1 MAWYA
6 YGIVEQQALLGA
18 ARARRPFP
26 LQMQGVSGAQVLGYP
41 AGDFA
46 VVVSSYDSATLNQQ
60 CALDHAHVIG
70 ECFKLGTVLPFKF
83 GTVFDSDDALRRAVR
98 SNRRHFQESVE
109 QLRGK
114 AEMHLKLVVR
124 DGSLRQALGEALPS
138 KVGIEY
144 LARLRERAALDRDR
158 QSKAKTLSVQVHR
171 LFNPLA
177 EEISCK
183 KVDSGGLVLDIAHL
197 VDSKQVEKYQN
208 RYVSAARQL
217 KNCELAISGPWPPY
231 HFLRGK
237 NAKAAN

>member
-6 YGIVEQQALLGA
+6 YGIVEQHALLGA

-26 LQMQGVSGAQVLGYP
+26 IPQLQGIGGSQVLGYP
-41 AGDFA
+41 SGDFA
-46 VVVSSYDSATLNQQ
+46 VIVSLYEANTLNQQ
-60 CALDHAHVIG
+60 CALDHAHVIS

-83 GTVFDSDDALRRAVR
+83 GTVFDSDEALRRAVR

-124 DGSLRQALGEALPS
+124 DGALRQAGETLPS
-138 KVGIEY
+138 FVGIEY
-144 LARLRERAALDRDR
+144 LTKLRERAALDRDR

-183 KVDSGGLVLDIAHL
+183 KVDSGGLVIDIAHL

-237 NAKAAN
+237 NVKAAN